1 MGDRWSKYR
10 IRVAI
15 NDTWWG
21 FPYRGFLL
29 PLWLIILLDQTE
41 MFEVMQKSNE
51 KQLILGFSLQR
62 ISPST
67 LAG

>member
-41 MFEVMQKSNE
+41 MFEVMQISDENCDT
-51 KQLILGFSLQR
+51 LGLSLQR